1 VLIDYRPYEACVN
14 EIDMTD
20 SLEVMNSHKQRKLG
34 ESTKAITKIDNSTLE
49 DYCEVMFKE

>member
-1 VLIDYRPYEACVN
+1 
-14 EIDMTD
+14 MTD